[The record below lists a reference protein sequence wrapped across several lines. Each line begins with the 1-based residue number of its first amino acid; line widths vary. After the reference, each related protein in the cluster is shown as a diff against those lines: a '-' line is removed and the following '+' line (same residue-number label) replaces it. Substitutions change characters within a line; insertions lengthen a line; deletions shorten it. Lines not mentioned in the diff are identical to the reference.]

1 MLYGAMNSPVRPLIP
16 ELEEI
21 HMLGFDYLELTMDPP
36 QAHHGTIRPQ
46 KKKLLKALK
55 DFNMGLICHL
65 PSFVSTADLT
75 ESIRE
80 ASIKEVLASLEVAAD
95 LRPLKVVLHPSFII
109 GLGVL
114 VMDQSRQYAITS
126 LEAIVE
132 KADRL
137 GLCLCLE
144 NMFPQ
149 SNALVD
155 AGDFMEIFDRF
166 PGLKMTLDIG
176 HANIGSR
183 GGERTLG
190 FLERCQDRIEHVHV
204 SDNLGKEDI
213 HLPVGAGS

>member
-1 MLYGAMNSPVRPLIP
+1 
-16 ELEEI
+16 
-21 HMLGFDYLELTMDPP
+21 
-36 QAHHGTIRPQ
+36 
-46 KKKLLKALK
+46 
-55 DFNMGLICHL
+55 
-65 PSFVSTADLT
+65 
-75 ESIRE
+75 RE

-95 LRPLKVVLHPSFII
+95 LRPLKVVLHPSFIM

-114 VMDQSRQYAITS
+114 VMDQSRQYALTS

-132 KADRL
+132 RADRL

-155 AGDFMEIFDRF
+155 ANDFMEIFDRF

-183 GGERTLG
+183 GGERALG
-190 FLERCQDRIEHVHV
+190 FLERCQDRIEHIHV

-213 HLPVGAGS
+213 HLPVGAGSVDFAGIIKAIHAIGYDKTITLEVFSRDRDYLKISREKLVSMFTRLP